1 MIARNRG
8 LENVREVLRGASGPT
23 CAKRGVETTGASRH
37 GTDASSARGNNAE
50 RPFIGY
56 SGATATRAPRSGGSP
71 TRSRCLSRLDMPLP
85 KIGLV
90 PVLEDAAMVR
100 MPRVRRDATVE
111 RARKCT
117 DGVEVNATAN
127 AMVAGRARAEKF
139 ELFPCSFTDLKT
151 IC

>member
-1 MIARNRG
+1 
-8 LENVREVLRGASGPT
+8 
-23 CAKRGVETTGASRH
+23 
-37 GTDASSARGNNAE
+37 
-50 RPFIGY
+50 
-56 SGATATRAPRSGGSP
+56 
-71 TRSRCLSRLDMPLP
+71 MPLQ
-85 KIGLV
+85 KIGLA

-139 ELFPCSFTDLKT
+139 ELFPYSYTDLKNHMLT
-151 IC
+151 CP

>member
-1 MIARNRG
+1 MDGGDRVKPRLGKRQGSLAGGERA
-8 LENVREVLRGASGPT
+8 NVRKARSGN
-23 CAKRGVETTGASRH
+23 RTGASRH
-37 GTDASSARGNNAE
+37 GTDASSARGNTAE
-50 RPFIGY
+50 RPFIGH

-71 TRSRCLSRLDMPLP
+71 TRSRCLSRWDMPLQ

-100 MPRVRRDATVE
+100 MPRVRRDATVG

-139 ELFPCSFTDLKT
+139 EL
-151 IC
+151 